1 MSENK
6 ERFCEGLGTLL
17 LMYSRTDVRNI
28 EYRRDEEIM
37 AEFADVTF
45 MNGYKK
51 TVNITYDS
59 CIAIMKDLYNAL
71 L

>member
-17 LMYSRTDVRNI
+17 MMYSRTDVRNI
-28 EYRRDEEIM
+28 EYRRDETK
-37 AEFADVTF
+37 AEYADITF

>member
-1 MSENK
+1 MIENK

-28 EYRRDEEIM
+28 EYRRDETK
-37 AEFADVTF
+37 AEYADITF

-51 TVNITYDS
+51 AVNITCDS